1 MSWDKEDIKLPHR
14 YMMEVDQEKLFNTC
28 SSSVPSILSYLQDK
42 SLIKGYSL
50 DNCSSLGSSKD
61 EGFVFGRLVFRTDI
75 HIDIDTYILKF
86 CKEQLDEEGENTND
100 RK

>member
-1 MSWDKEDIKLPHR
+1 MSWDKEDIRLPHR
-14 YMMEVDQEKLFNTC
+14 YMVEVDQEKLFNRC
-28 SSSVPSILSYLQDK
+28 RSSVPSILSYLQDK

-75 HIDIDTYILKF
+75 HIDIDTYILQF

>member
-1 MSWDKEDIKLPHR
+1 MSWNKEHIKLPHR
-14 YMMEVDQEKLFNTC
+14 YVLEVDQKKLFETC
-28 SSSVPSILSYLQDK
+28 RSSVPSILSYLQDK
-42 SLIKGYSL
+42 SLINGYSL
-50 DNCSSLGSSKD
+50 DNCSNLGSKD
-61 EGFVFGRLVFRTDI
+61 NFVLGRLVFRTDI